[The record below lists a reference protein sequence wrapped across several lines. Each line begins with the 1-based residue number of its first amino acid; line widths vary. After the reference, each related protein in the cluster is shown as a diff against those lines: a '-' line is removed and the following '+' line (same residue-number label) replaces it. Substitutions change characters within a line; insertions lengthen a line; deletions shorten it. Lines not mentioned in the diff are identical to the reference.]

1 MSDNKDFINN
11 IKMMQEQNN
20 KRQIAGSSKST
31 TEQAAID
38 IQEKDKIEQE
48 IVDMTQGN
56 ATVTEEFLSR
66 VHNKL
71 PEESGYSNYT
81 SYSPYFN
88 DKTITPI
95 NGVYLNREL
104 AIQANR
110 RKYKYPYD
118 TNYERFTAHYMNN
131 VILRSANPPKEAMN
145 HIPSSYRYG
154 NNSDVNY
161 DKIIYQNNNKINTGP
176 YNIHIH
182 KCD

>member
-20 KRQIAGSSKST
+20 KREIAGSSKST

-38 IQEKDKIEQE
+38 IENKDKIEQE

-56 ATVTEEFLSR
+56 VTVTEEFLNNINNR
-66 VHNKL
+66 L
-71 PEESGYSNYT
+71 DAESGYSNYT

-88 DKTITPI
+88 DKALTSIK
-95 NGVYLNREL
+95 GVYLNREL

-110 RKYKYPYD
+110 RKYEYPYD
-118 TNYERFTAHYMNN
+118 TDYRRFTAHYMNN
-131 VILRSANPPKEAMN
+131 VVLRSANPPKEAIN
-145 HIPSSYRYG
+145 HIPSTYRYG
-154 NNSDVNY
+154 NNSDINY
-161 DKIIYQNNNKINTGP
+161 DKIKYRNDTNINRGP
-176 YNIHIH
+176 FNIHIH